1 MLLQCCVIHL
11 LCGELLLY
19 MLQGL
24 ICFLSA
30 VTAGLRTPFS
40 FLLYWYVLFFH
51 VSHFTCPLS
60 MKCSTPH
67 LFFENKGIP
76 FWPY

>member
-24 ICFLSA
+24 VCFLSE

-51 VSHFTCPLS
+51 VSHFTRPRS
-60 MKCSTPH
+60 MKCCTPH
-67 LFFENKGIP
+67 LFF
-76 FWPY
+76 F